1 MIETVVN
8 MKDAN
13 GTLTGYLLNGNKCV
27 PLDPKNKDYQEIQQW
42 AAIDGNNITD
52 PE

>member
-13 GTLTGYLLNGNKCV
+13 GTLTGYLVNGVKTV
-27 PLDPKNKDYQEIQQW
+27 PLDPTNRDYQKIQEW
-42 AAIDGNNITD
+42 VAIDGNNITD
-52 PE
+52 P

>member
-13 GTLTGYLLNGNKCV
+13 GTLTGYLLNGVKTV
-27 PLDPKNKDYQEIQQW
+27 PLDPTNRDYRAVLKWVEDGGEI
-42 AAIDGNNITD
+42 D
-52 PE
+52 E